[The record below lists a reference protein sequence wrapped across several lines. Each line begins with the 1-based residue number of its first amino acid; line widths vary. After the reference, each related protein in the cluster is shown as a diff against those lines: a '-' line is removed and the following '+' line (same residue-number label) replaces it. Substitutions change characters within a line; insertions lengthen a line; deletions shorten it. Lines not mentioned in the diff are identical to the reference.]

1 MHRQT
6 ETITE
11 RALRQVPLLV
21 AEIGATLPQ
30 DDAQPLST
38 AAATDRLIRDLFGD
52 DAAQAKDGE

>member
-21 AEIGATLPQ
+21 AEIGATLPP
-30 DDAQPLST
+30 DAEQALT
-38 AAATDRLIRDLFGD
+38 DAATDRLIADLFGD